1 MARLEII
8 LALSVAVLFCGCG
21 GAPSPT
27 PRNSAQASSGPQTPP
42 RLGNWQFAA
51 AATVPGKPPIRFAGS
66 LGQAGAAV
74 NGAFHVDG
82 SDCFD
87 RSTTI
92 GLTTTVT
99 GNSTT
104 LTSAVIDGQ
113 VITFIG
119 NFADATFNG
128 TYKIN
133 GGCAAG
139 LQGSLTGVN
148 ISNIGKNLSG
158 SFINS
163 AQKTFNMVGEITQSD
178 SANSDGS
185 FPITGT
191 GSFDTPCFSAGTIQP
206 GTFSAGSFILGES
219 VALEVETSKSILT
232 FLGNLSQSG
241 SGAVI
246 GNYTVSGGGC
256 DDSGTAVLQVAGQW
270 DY

>member
-1 MARLEII
+1 ME
-8 LALSVAVLFCGCG
+8 
-21 GAPSPT
+21 
-27 PRNSAQASSGPQTPP
+27 
-42 RLGNWQFAA
+42 
-51 AATVPGKPPIRFAGS
+51 
-66 LGQAGAAV
+66 
-74 NGAFHVDG
+74 
-82 SDCFD
+82 
-87 RSTTI
+87 
-92 GLTTTVT
+92 
-99 GNSTT
+99 
-104 LTSAVIDGQ
+104 GQ

-119 NFADATFNG
+119 NFADTTFNG

-139 LQGSLTGVN
+139 EQGSLTGVN

-158 SFINS
+158 SFINY
-163 AQKTFNMVGEITQSD
+163 AQKTFNVVGAS
-178 SANSDGS
+178 SDGT

-219 VALEVETSKSILT
+219 VALEVETSKSILAFIGT
-232 FLGNLSQSG
+232 LSQSG